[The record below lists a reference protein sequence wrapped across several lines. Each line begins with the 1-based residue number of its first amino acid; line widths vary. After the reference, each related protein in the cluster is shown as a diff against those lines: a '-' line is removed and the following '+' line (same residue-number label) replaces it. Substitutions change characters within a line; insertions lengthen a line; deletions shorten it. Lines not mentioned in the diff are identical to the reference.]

1 MIFSGG
7 MLGLFALG
15 FLSTRATRRG
25 AYIGTTICLAFILW
39 ATLTGPLKINLG
51 FNFNMH
57 PIMIGVLSH
66 FILFISGYFASLIF
80 GGYRPELTGLTIGS
94 RKESEIIPPAPQ
106 PRLTTLA

>member
-94 RKESEIIPPAPQ
+94 RKESEIIPPAAQ
-106 PRLTTLA
+106 PGLTTLA